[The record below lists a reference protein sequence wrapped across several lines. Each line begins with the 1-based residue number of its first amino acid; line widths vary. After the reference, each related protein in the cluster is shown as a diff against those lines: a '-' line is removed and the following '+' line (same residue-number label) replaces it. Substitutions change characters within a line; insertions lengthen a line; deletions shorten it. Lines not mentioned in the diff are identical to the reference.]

1 MLAENTS
8 REKYIQNEIL
18 RTFGTN
24 PKIRL
29 WRANVG
35 ASTFLGPNGKQ
46 RVQFGVPGQADLTG
60 IIPHPETGHGVRLEI
75 EVKSAVGR
83 QRPEQ
88 ANYQKMIEK
97 FGGVY
102 ILARSVEDVFKAL
115 TEKGFTL

>member
-1 MLAENTS
+1 MMLAENTS
-8 REKYIQNEIL
+8 REKFIQNDIL
-18 RTFGTN
+18 RTFGTK
-24 PKIRL
+24 PTLRL

-35 ASTFLGPNGKQ
+35 ASTFLGPHGKQ

-60 IIPHPETGHGVRLEI
+60 ILPDGRRLEI

-97 FGGVY
+97 FGGIY

-115 TEKGFTL
+115 TAKGYTV